1 MTQTETTT
9 VIVIAA
15 IAVLVGWRVWRA
27 MREQRMK
34 VAWMWITPTLVA
46 ALAAWML
53 IIDGLTQPADI
64 GLAVVALALGAA
76 TGLYQGTHTTVR
88 TDRSAGLIYVKT
100 KPIGAAIVV
109 AVIAARIL
117 LRMSAVLPTIQ
128 RGAVAGTIA
137 LPPKGD
143 AISLISAMLFT
154 FALGVILG
162 LRVYL
167 FRKYRASDVPAA
179 G

>member
-1 MTQTETTT
+1 MTQTEMTT
-9 VIVIAA
+9 VIVIAV
-15 IAVLVGWRVWRA
+15 IALLVGWRVWRA

-34 VAWMWITPTLVA
+34 AAYMWVTPTLVA
-46 ALAAWML
+46 ALAVWML
-53 IIDGLTQPADI
+53 VIDGLTRPLDI
-64 GLAVVALALGAA
+64 VFALVALGLGAV
-76 TGLYQGTHTTVR
+76 TGLYQGTHTAVR
-88 TDRSAGLIYVKT
+88 IDRSARLLYVKT

-117 LRMSAVLPTIQ
+117 LRMSVVLPTIQ
-128 RGAVAGTIA
+128 QGATAGAIPM
-137 LPPKGD
+137 PPKGD
-143 AISLISAMLFT
+143 AISLVSGLLFT

-167 FRKYRASDVPAA
+167 FQKYRASDIPTA

>member
-9 VIVIAA
+9 IIVIAA
-15 IAVLVGWRVWRA
+15 IALLVGWRVWRA

-34 VAWMWITPTLVA
+34 VAYIWVAPTLVA
-46 ALAAWML
+46 ALATWML
-53 IIDGLTQPADI
+53 VVDGLTRPMDI
-64 GLAVVALALGAA
+64 LLAIVALALGAG
-76 TGLYQGTHTTVR
+76 TGLYQGSHTTVR
-88 TDRSAGLIYVKT
+88 TDRSAGLLYVKT

-117 LRMSAVLPTIQ
+117 LRMSVVLPTIQ
-128 RGAVAGTIA
+128 SGAATGAIP
-137 LPPKGD
+137 LPPRGD
-143 AISLISAMLFT
+143 PVSLISAMLFT
-154 FALGVILG
+154 FALGAILG

-167 FRKYRASDVPAA
+167 FRKYRESDIPAA

>member
-1 MTQTETTT
+1 VTQTETTT
-9 VIVIAA
+9 VIVIAV
-15 IAVLVGWRVWRA
+15 IALLVGWRVWRA

-34 VAWMWITPTLVA
+34 VAYLWVTPALVA
-46 ALAAWML
+46 ALAIWML
-53 IIDGLTQPADI
+53 VVDGLTRPLDI
-64 GLAVVALALGAA
+64 AFALVALALGTV
-76 TGLYQGTHTTVR
+76 TGLYQGTHTVVR
-88 TDRSAGLIYVKT
+88 IDRRAGLLYVKT

-117 LRMSAVLPTIQ
+117 LRMSVVLPTIQ
-128 RGAVAGTIA
+128 QGATSGAMP

-143 AISLISAMLFT
+143 VISLVSGMLFT

-167 FRKYRASDVPAA
+167 FRKSRASDIPAA